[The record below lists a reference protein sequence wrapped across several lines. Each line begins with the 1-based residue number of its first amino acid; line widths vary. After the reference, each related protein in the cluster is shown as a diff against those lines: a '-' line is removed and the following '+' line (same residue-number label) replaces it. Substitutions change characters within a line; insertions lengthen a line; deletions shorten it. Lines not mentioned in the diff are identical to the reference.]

1 MTTPDAHRHDR
12 SAPQGVDRDRV
23 GFDTAALARVA
34 RRSGGGPAAV
44 LLAAVAVY
52 AHRRFGAHDVT
63 IGLRSAGA
71 TLPVRLALAP
81 GRTFAEVARTAGA
94 QLRRARTASSAPTAP
109 SSPDHPD
116 LVCEWVEAGRTA
128 PSKAG
133 AGPVAGLDVR
143 AGAADGE
150 WDVKVRSG
158 VGDDHGRRF
167 SALFAQLAG
176 QPEVPVGRFDL
187 ADGQEMA
194 RFFDEFND
202 TGRAVS
208 DGTVPGAFEAQV
220 LRTPD
225 APAVSHGADRLTYAE
240 LDERAD
246 RLARLLVERGAG
258 PEQLVA
264 VMLPRNCE
272 TVVAVLAVLKSG
284 AAYVPI
290 DPEHPEGRIRYL
302 LDDARP
308 AAVVTT
314 AALLGRIP
322 EGSPVRP
329 VVLEEAGHDAA
340 VPVAGRPAVLPQNAA
355 YVIYTSGSTGRPK
368 GVVITHRN
376 VVNFA
381 AWSVDAL
388 GAPAFERVLG
398 STSLSF
404 DMSVFEVLV
413 PLMTGGSV
421 DLVANLPA
429 LLDAP
434 EWTGSLVNTVPSV
447 YRRVHDAE
455 WVAERATHYVFCG
468 EPLPADL
475 VRAVTQRQPG
485 AQVFN
490 IYGPTEVTVY
500 ATVWR
505 CDPRADGDPPV
516 GRPTTNVRCHV
527 LDAALRPVPLG
538 DVGELYL
545 AGEYLARGYAHRCGL
560 TAQRFVADPFAAD
573 PGARMY
579 RTGDLARWGADG
591 SLEFVGRA
599 DQQVK
604 VRGHRV
610 EPGEVEAALLRQP
623 SVAGAVVV
631 ATADGA
637 GDHRLT
643 AFVVPEGP
651 GCVPQAL
658 VEAVRAELP
667 EPLVPS
673 AVRLLDALPLNPNGK
688 VDRLA
693 LTESAAAP
701 EVSDRSATSAGGPVE
716 TLREVFAA
724 VVGRSDVGPDDS
736 FFAVGGDSI
745 TSIKLVRRIRRAGLV
760 VSLQDVFERKTPAL
774 LGEVAVP
781 LAAGPGPR
789 AALPDRA
796 LIELD
801 SGEREWLAA
810 HCPGVEEVLPLSPLQ
825 EGLLFHGNHH
835 RDHEDVYVLQAAL
848 DFVGPFD
855 PEALRHAA
863 EHLCRRHSGL
873 RAGFLRLP
881 SGRPVQIV
889 PADAAPALTEVD
901 LTGRPPDEQAREA
914 ERLTEADRNA
924 GFDPAQPPL
933 LRLTLIRQ
941 ADRRFRL
948 LITAHHILLD
958 GWSVQIVAREL
969 FQLYARPRSYDALG
983 AAPHHRTFLA
993 WLAEQDR
1000 EESVRAWRRALG
1012 DVRPTLVA
1020 PEGLRRSSAW
1030 PEQLVHEL
1038 SERQATALSELAARL
1053 GVTVNTLFQVCWG
1066 LLLAQWTG
1074 RSDAVFGVAVSGR
1087 SPEVADVESMVG
1099 FLINTIPMRIATD
1112 PGETL
1117 AEVLRRVQDEQARLL
1132 AHHHLGLPG
1141 IQRAVGLESLF
1152 DTAMVFENFPVD
1164 RDPWSVVPELTI
1176 LDARNETAGHYPL
1189 TLMALPRPSGT
1200 MLLLLLHR
1208 ADVLDAATAK
1218 RLLARA
1224 LRLLDAM
1231 VTAPTTRL
1239 AQLDVLDDAERA
1251 AIAAYGRADGSGD
1264 GGDVPP
1270 RTVPDLFDAQAAATP
1285 DAPALRS
1292 AGPGGAVLSYR
1303 EASAAAYRTAR
1314 ELIARGIGP
1323 EQVVALVLPR
1333 GARTVTALFGVLAA
1347 GAAVA
1352 LIDPEYPDERL
1363 RYVLDD
1369 IRPALVISDRANAFG
1384 PTLRKAGN
1392 VLVIDDPDAARRIE
1406 GHDGRPVTDGER
1418 TRPLLPAHAAYVVH
1432 TSGSTG
1438 RPKGVLVQHTGVAG
1452 VLSTTVARSRLGPGG
1467 RVLQFASP
1475 AFDAALLEI
1484 FEALCSGSTLVVA
1497 PADRLL
1503 PGPGLER
1510 LAHEERITAVTL
1522 PPSALAV
1529 LDPANGLPADC
1540 VIRVAGEALPAELV
1554 TRWSVRHRLV
1564 NGYGPTEATVCA
1576 SVSDGLTGTS
1586 TTIGRP
1592 VAPTRIHLL
1601 DAALRPVPPGFEGEV
1616 FLSGPAVARG
1626 YVGQPARTAERFVAD
1641 PFAASPGARMYRTG
1655 DLARWNAE
1663 GSLEFAG
1670 RSDRQ
1675 VKIRGHRI
1683 EPGEVESALLAHEAV
1698 AQAAVRTWTADGTGP
1713 RLVAYVVPEPS
1724 AALDAGTEGTVLT
1737 DWAAVHDSVY
1747 AIEDGAHRKSGGS
1760 APFGD
1765 SFAGWN
1771 SSYDGSP
1778 LPREAMREWRDAV
1791 VDRVRELSP
1800 RHVLEIGAGTGAV
1813 LAALAPHC
1821 ESYHATDISE
1831 VAADTLRRQVADVP
1845 ELSGRVTVTHQPADD
1860 FSGLPEGRFD
1870 TVVLNSV
1877 VQYFPSRD
1885 YLERVLTGALR
1896 LLAPGGTVFVG
1907 DVRDLAGRPVLYTAA
1922 GIGAAT
1928 AVTTVAQ
1935 TRLTVGRKLLLDK
1948 ELAIAPRFFGDFGDA
1963 ADVRL
1968 KSGEHDNELTRY
1980 RYDVTLHK
1988 APLSGASAAGAT
2000 RLAWGTD
2007 VTGTGEL
2014 KALLASAGGAL
2025 PLRVTDVPDARL
2037 AADLAAARALDAAA
2051 PGTTVGALD
2060 TTVSGDRGV
2069 RLAELAAVGEEFGYR
2084 ALAAPGAAPG
2094 RFAVV
2099 LMPAAAGA
2107 AVRDVYDPAAD
2118 PTPALVHEPA
2128 VAQVAAALPTE
2139 LPQRLREVLPAYQ
2152 VPSAVVVLPQLP
2164 RTRSG
2169 KIDHAALPDPE
2180 SIGNAVGR
2188 APRTVQEKHLC
2199 ELFAET
2205 LGLPAV
2211 GIDDNFFDLG
2221 GHSLLAARLARRIES
2236 TWGTGIDTATLF
2248 VAPTVAALA
2257 ERLGSHDQT
2266 FAFDVVLP
2274 LRAAGS
2280 RPPLFCVHPAGGVG
2294 WTYSVLMRQLGA
2306 DHPVYAIQAR
2316 GLGRDEPLPRTVAEM
2331 ADDYVRQIR
2340 GIQPQGPYHLLG
2352 WSFGGMVAHAMA
2364 TALQAAGERVGVL
2377 ALLDS
2382 YVIADYPTLPP
2393 AEAFGGEQTMYAAL
2407 LSFAG
2412 VRPSAL
2418 RVEELTAARFLEIV
2432 RGTDS
2437 VLSGLSERY
2446 LLGMGEVYGNNLS
2459 LGRAFKPDV
2468 YRGDVLFFAARPDDE
2483 SVPMTVDSWDPYV
2496 VDGRVRVF
2504 DGDFSHADMGN
2515 PESLARVGK
2524 VLAGELGLLEE
2535 E

>member
-1 MTTPDAHRHDR
+1 MSIPDAHR
-12 SAPQGVDRDRV
+12 APASVGGFGGARV

-44 LLAAVAVY
+44 LVAAVAVY
-52 AHRRFGAHDVT
+52 AHRRFGADEVL
-63 IGLRSAGA
+63 IGYRTAGA
-71 TLPVRLALAP
+71 TVPVRLAMSP
-81 GRTFAEVARTAGA
+81 GRTFAQVARAVGA
-94 QLRRARTASSAPTAP
+94 QLRRNRPTSDASAPG
-109 SSPDHPD
+109 PDHPGLTCE
-116 LVCEWVEAGRTA
+116 LVDPEHTVLPDAA
-128 PSKAG
+128 

-143 AGAADGE
+143 AGAAADGG
-150 WDVKVRSG
+150 WDIEVRSG
-158 VGDDHGRRF
+158 VPSDHQRRF
-167 SALFAQLAG
+167 AALFAQVAG
-176 QPEVPVGRFDL
+176 RPEAPVGRFDL
-187 ADGQEMA
+187 ADGQEQD
-194 RFFDEFND
+194 RFLHAFND
-202 TGRAVS
+202 TGRAVA
-208 DGTVPGAFEAQV
+208 DGTVPGVFAQQV
-220 LRTPD
+220 RSV
-225 APAVSHGADRLTYAE
+225 PAAVAVRHGTDRYTYAE

-246 RLARLLVERGAG
+246 RLARQLVEQGAG

-264 VMLPRNCE
+264 VMLPRTCE
-272 TVVAVLAVLKSG
+272 MVVAVLAVLKSG

-290 DPEHPEGRIRYL
+290 DPQHPDGRIRYL

-308 AAVVTT
+308 AVVVTT
-314 AALLGRIP
+314 AALLGRLP

-329 VVLEEAGHDAA
+329 VVLDDVRHA
-340 VPVAGRPAVLPQNAA
+340 VAPPAVDLPAVLPQNAA
-355 YVIYTSGSTGRPK
+355 YVIHTSGSTGRPK
-368 GVVITHRN
+368 GVVVAHRN

-381 AWSVDAL
+381 AWSLDAV

-404 DMSVFEVLV
+404 DMSVFEILV
-413 PLMTGGSV
+413 PLMSGGSV
-421 DLVANLPA
+421 DLVPNLTA
-429 LLDAP
+429 LLDLP
-434 EWTGSLVNTVPSV
+434 EWAGSLVNTVPSV
-447 YRRVHDAE
+447 YRRVHEAE
-455 WVAERATHYVFCG
+455 WVTERATHYVFCG
-468 EPLPADL
+468 EPLSADL
-475 VRAVTQRQPG
+475 VRTVQQRLPE
-485 AQVFN
+485 ARVFN
-490 IYGPTEVTVY
+490 VYGPTEVTVY
-500 ATVWR
+500 ATVWP
-505 CDPRADGDPPV
+505 CDPDSAGDPPV

-545 AGEYLARGYAHRCGL
+545 AGEYLARGYAHRRGL
-560 TAQRFVADPFAAD
+560 TAERFVADPFAVD
-573 PGARMY
+573 PGGRMY

-591 SLEFVGRA
+591 ALEFVRRA

-623 SVAGAVVV
+623 TVAGAVVV
-631 ATADGA
+631 ATADGE
-637 GDHRLT
+637 GDHGLT

-658 VEAVRAELP
+658 IEALRAELP
-667 EPLVPS
+667 EPLVPA
-673 AVRLLDALPLNPNGK
+673 AVRTLDALPLNPNGK

-693 LTESAAAP
+693 LAESAATQ
-701 EVSDRSATSAGGPVE
+701 EVTARPTPVAGGPVE

-724 VVGRSDVGPDDS
+724 VVGRPDVGPDDS

-774 LGEVAVP
+774 LGEVAAP
-781 LAAGPGPR
+781 LAAGPESC
-789 AALPDRA
+789 AALPTRP
-796 LIELD
+796 LIDLD
-801 SGEREWLAA
+801 DGEREWLAA
-810 HCPGVEEVLPLSPLQ
+810 HCPDVEEVLPLSPLQ

-855 PEALRHAA
+855 PDALRRAA
-863 EHLCRRHSGL
+863 ALLCRRHTGL

-889 PADAAPALTEVD
+889 RADAAPALTEVD
-901 LTGRPPDEQAREA
+901 LTGSPSDEQERET
-914 ERLTEADRNA
+914 ERLTAEDRA
-924 GFDPAQPPL
+924 AAFDPAAPPL
-933 LRLTLIRQ
+933 LRLTLVRR
-941 ADRRFRL
+941 ADQRFRL

-958 GWSVQIVAREL
+958 GWSVQIMAREL
-969 FQLYARPRSYDALG
+969 FQLYARPRSLDAMG
-983 AAPHHRTFLA
+983 AAPRHRDFLA

-1000 EESVRAWRRALG
+1000 DESARVWRRTLG

-1030 PEQLVHEL
+1030 PAQLGREL
-1038 SERQATALSELAARL
+1038 SEQQVTALTELAARL

-1066 LLLAQWTG
+1066 LLLAQLTG

-1117 AEVLRRVQDEQARLL
+1117 AEVVRRVQDEQSRLL

-1141 IQRAVGLESLF
+1141 IQRAVGVDSLF

-1164 RDPWSVVPELTI
+1164 RDPWSVVPELEI

-1189 TLMALPRPSGT
+1189 TLMALPRPSGR
-1200 MLLLLLHR
+1200 MLLFLLHR
-1208 ADVLDAATAK
+1208 QDVLDTETAQQ
-1218 RLLARA
+1218 LLARA

-1239 AQLDVLDDAERA
+1239 AQLDLLDDAERA
-1251 AIAAYGRADGSGD
+1251 ALAAYGRADGAGSGA
-1264 GGDVPP
+1264 GEVTP

-1285 DAPALRS
+1285 DAPAVRS
-1292 AGPGGAVLSYR
+1292 AGPDGAVLTYR

-1352 LIDPEYPDERL
+1352 LIDPEYPEERL
-1363 RYVLDD
+1363 RLILGDV
-1369 IRPALVISDRANAFG
+1369 RPALVISDRANAFG
-1384 PTLRKAGN
+1384 PTLRKAGD
-1392 VLVIDDPDAARRIE
+1392 VLVLDDPDTARRID
-1406 GHDGRPVTDGER
+1406 GHDGRPVGDGER
-1418 TRPLLPAHAAYVVH
+1418 VRPLLPAHPAYVVH

-1452 VLSTTVARSRLGPGG
+1452 VLSTTVARSWLGPDR

-1503 PGPGLER
+1503 PGRGLER
-1510 LAHEERITAVTL
+1510 LAQEERITAVTL

-1529 LDPANGLPADC
+1529 LDPEDGLPAQC

-1554 TRWSVRHRLV
+1554 ARWSVRHRLV

-1576 SVSDGLTGTS
+1576 SISDGLTGTS

-1592 VAPTRIHLL
+1592 VAPTRIRLV
-1601 DAALRPVPPGFEGEV
+1601 DAALRLVPPGVEGEV
-1616 FLSGPAVARG
+1616 CLSGPALARG

-1641 PFAASPGARMYRTG
+1641 PHAARPGSRMYRTG
-1655 DLARWNAE
+1655 DLARWNAD
-1663 GSLEFAG
+1663 GSLEFTG

-1675 VKIRGHRI
+1675 IKIRGYRI

-1698 AQAAVRTWTADGTGP
+1698 AQAAVRTWTVDGTGS
-1713 RLVAYVVPEPS
+1713 RLVAYVVPEPA
-1724 AALDAGTEGTVLT
+1724 AALDGGAEGHVLA
-1737 DWAAVHDSVY
+1737 DWTAVHDSVY
-1747 AIEDGAHRKSGGS
+1747 AIEDNAHRMTGGI

-1813 LAALAPHC
+1813 LSALAPHC
-1821 ESYHATDISE
+1821 ESYHATDISS
-1831 VAADTLRRQVADVP
+1831 VAVDTLRRQVAEVP
-1845 ELSGRVTVTHQPADD
+1845 ALSSRVTVTHRSADD
-1860 FSGLPEGRFD
+1860 FSGLPEGHFD

-1885 YLERVLTGALR
+1885 YLERVLDGALR

-1922 GIGAAT
+1922 GIGT
-1928 AVTTVAQ
+1928 ASAMTTVAQ
-1935 TRLTVGRKLLLDK
+1935 ARLTVGRKLLLDK
-1948 ELAIAPRFFGDFGDA
+1948 ELAIAPRFFGAFGDA
-1963 ADVRL
+1963 SDVRS
-1968 KSGEHDNELTRY
+1968 KSGDHDNELTRY

-2007 VTGTGEL
+2007 VTGPGEL

-2037 AADLAAARALDAAA
+2037 AADLAAVRALNAAA
-2051 PGTTVGALD
+2051 PGTTIGALD
-2060 TTVSGDRGV
+2060 VTVAGDPGV
-2069 RLAELAAVGEEFGYR
+2069 RLAELSAVGAEFGYR
-2084 ALAAPGAAPG
+2084 ALAAPGSTPG
-2094 RFAVV
+2094 RIDVV
-2099 LMPAAAGA
+2099 LMPSAAGGTI
-2107 AVRDVYDPAAD
+2107 RDVYDPAVD
-2118 PTPALVHEPA
+2118 PAPATVHEPA
-2128 VAQVAAALPTE
+2128 VAGVAAALPTA
-2139 LPQRLREVLPAYQ
+2139 LPQRLREVLPAHQ
-2152 VPSAVVVLPQLP
+2152 VPSAVVVLPELP

-2180 SIGNAVGR
+2180 SAGNAVGR

-2236 TWGTGIDTATLF
+2236 TWGTGVDTATLF

-2257 ERLGSHDQT
+2257 ERLGSHDQR

-2274 LRAAGS
+2274 LRPTGS
-2280 RPPLFCVHPAGGVG
+2280 HPPLFCVHPAGGVG

-2306 DHPVYAIQAR
+2306 DHPVYALQAR
-2316 GLGRDEPLPRTVAEM
+2316 GLGRDEQLPQSVVEM
-2331 ADDYVRQIR
+2331 ADDYLRQIR
-2340 GIQPQGPYHLLG
+2340 RIQPQGPYHLLG

-2364 TALQAAGERVGVL
+2364 TALQAAGEQVGLL

-2382 YVIADYPTLPP
+2382 YVIADHPTLPP
-2393 AEAFGGEQTMYAAL
+2393 MEAFGGERAMYAAL

-2412 VRPSAL
+2412 IQPSAL
-2418 RVEELTAARFLEIV
+2418 RVEELTTARFLEIV
-2432 RGTDS
+2432 RSTDS
-2437 VLSGLSERY
+2437 VLSDMSERY
-2446 LLGMGEVYGNNLS
+2446 LLGMGEVYDNNLS
-2459 LGRAFKPDV
+2459 LGRAFKPGV

-2483 SVPMTVDSWDPYV
+2483 SVPMTVDGWDPYV
-2496 VDGRVRVF
+2496 VDGRVRVVDSEF
-2504 DGDFSHADMGN
+2504 GHADMGN
-2515 PESLARVGK
+2515 PESLAQVGK
-2524 VLAGELGLLEE
+2524 VLAGELGLPEE